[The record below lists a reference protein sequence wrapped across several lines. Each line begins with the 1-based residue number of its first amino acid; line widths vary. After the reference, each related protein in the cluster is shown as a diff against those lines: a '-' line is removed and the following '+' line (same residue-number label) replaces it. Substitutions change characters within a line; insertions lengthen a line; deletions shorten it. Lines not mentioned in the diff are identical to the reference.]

1 MKIIVLTDSTDV
13 QLLVTTKKLF
23 RTIFDNVI
31 VKQIPM
37 KRINAANWY
46 ENNQPY
52 TSKMVTY
59 EPSQYD
65 EGWNA
70 CVDYLLSDD
79 ESE

>member
-1 MKIIVLTDSTDV
+1 MKIIILTDSTDTE
-13 QLLVTTKKLF
+13 LLVSTKKLF

-37 KRINAANWY
+37 KRVNVAKWY
-46 ENNQPY
+46 ESNQPY
-52 TSKMVTY
+52 ASKMVTY